1 MSNDTMT
8 PWRGDVV
15 TPSKDKLID
24 TTPNDKKY
32 TRLYAKILAC
42 QIGFTKQD
50 LDEVISIVK
59 QDFIDNENN
68 Y

>member
-1 MSNDTMT
+1 MSTDTMT
-8 PWRGDVV
+8 PCRGYMV
-15 TPSKDKLID
+15 TSSKDKLID

-50 LDEVISIVK
+50 LDEIVSIVK
-59 QDFIDNENN
+59 QDFAETETN

>member
-1 MSNDTMT
+1 M
-8 PWRGDVV
+8 V
-15 TPSKDKLID
+15 TSSKDKLID

-32 TRLYAKILAC
+32 TRLYAKMLAC
-42 QIGFTKQD
+42 QIVFTKQD
-50 LDEVISIVK
+50 LDEVVSIVK